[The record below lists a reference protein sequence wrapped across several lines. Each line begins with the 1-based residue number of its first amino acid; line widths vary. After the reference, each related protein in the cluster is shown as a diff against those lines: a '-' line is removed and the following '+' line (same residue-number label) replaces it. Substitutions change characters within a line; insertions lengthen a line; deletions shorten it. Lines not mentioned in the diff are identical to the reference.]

1 MDFSVKLVG
10 ITKPELEGLEV
21 PEDIIAYCARVSNPK
36 NQMNKKTAGKLLG
49 FLIEHAHWSP
59 FEMANVVVEVHL
71 ARDIARQALR
81 HRSFAF
87 QEFSQRY
94 AEATEFTLREA
105 RLQDTK
111 NRQNSIEL
119 DMNNLAE
126 RELSGMWIE
135 KQQNVIRE
143 AKKSYDWAISNG
155 LAKEVA
161 RVVLPEGLTMST
173 MTMNGTL
180 RSWLHY
186 CAPAYGIRT
195 KEHGTQKEHYEVAAE
210 IWKIIAEQFPAIVGY
225 MNENR

>member
-1 MDFSVKLVG
+1 MDFDVRLIG
-10 ITKPELEGLEV
+10 ITKPEYADLKF
-21 PEDIIAYCARVSNPK
+21 PEEIVSYCARVSNPT
-36 NQMNKKTAGKLLG
+36 NKLNTKTAAKLLG
-49 FLIEHAHWSP
+49 YLIENAHWSP
-59 FEMANVVVEVHL
+59 MEMVNVVVEVDL

-94 AEATEFTLREA
+94 GIQTEFTYREA
-105 RLQDTK
+105 RLQDPK

-119 DMNNLAE
+119 DLTDPNQ
-126 RELSGMWIE
+126 RELSKMWLE
-135 KQQNVIRE
+135 KQQDVIRTSKNAYE
-143 AKKSYDWAISNG
+143 WALNNG

-173 MTMNGTL
+173 MCMNGTL

-210 IWKIIAEQFPAIVGY
+210 IWKVIAREFPAIAQY
-225 MNENR
+225 AENN